1 MQEINK
7 FHVNCVENLNYE
19 VVVGCPKEVIVSRKL
34 AKNVVL
40 ALCCTSSCTKPNF
53 DHTCWKHT
61 CFCFQDIEI

>member
-1 MQEINK
+1 MQEMNK

-53 DHTCWKHT
+53 DHTC
-61 CFCFQDIEI
+61 